1 MLEDYT
7 TFSKEKLTRE
17 NLVKNFNFISD
28 ARAFLADR
36 EDYYSDDPNEVYDRY
51 LEHFRYQNVNEVT
64 AVRDMY
70 QAQDYQRKGDI
81 KSLNRMGRL
90 MDTFD
95 KQDSELNYD
104 TIQDYLGGV
113 FRAPSTYA
121 GMFSFGAGKSAALAA
136 QQGIKFGI
144 KEIIKNGAR
153 VEGKNL
159 TTGALKKAGNY
170 SRLKALREGFANGG
184 YKAAIGAGVV
194 DALGAAGTVAAQEE
208 TRVTYDPTREFDNSN
223 VAFAGA
229 LGFLPGSLIG
239 GFTGSQKAITS
250 NAAEAYLQNA
260 MKENRKLIQSSFKN
274 HTLKNLNDTG
284 SVGKL
289 TRDLNSKLKK
299 VALSESA
306 EESLKLGKKLKI
318 DLAPERG
325 TLLSFDSKLIE
336 NISSAGAELLNK
348 IGPAP
353 NVIKGSREDLEERI
367 TAKIARGFNSPNEAD
382 RNAMVESFQG
392 VLKKY
397 NLTAQEFGALYLAEI
412 SEAGRTL
419 GVQGR
424 ISKKDAKELFGNLT
438 EIDKGLY
445 TLGRTTEIA
454 REGIRKNA
462 DRGNFLN
469 SIDDFFTSLNKT
481 RIGLMTIQLATT
493 VRNTTNGYLR
503 NYVYGLNNLNAGVLR
518 QIKAGALLT
527 AGFLR
532 KPTFNLNDDSLKRA
546 GTFAAKEGV
555 VDLKNGL
562 SSAYSKDMVLGM
574 QSEDTAVL
582 VRMFKD
588 PRLGNSE
595 KAVELFR
602 SLGDIGNATSS
613 RIGTQN
619 SRMMRTAS
627 FLNGFNT
634 FSDNM
639 FKAAIFSRE
648 LNKLISLD
656 AGNVFKK
663 YIKDPTTGDF
673 VRNALGFKVHAKDS
687 IRNLSD
693 LVSQGKLKMMDDK
706 AIASAMQ
713 QAMDFTYQTG
723 RFKGR
728 KGAFNTFAD
737 GFINIFSSKLGSA
750 FVPFPRYMI
759 NAFRFAYEHAPI
771 LGLTDFGTGI
781 LNNSKMADRIS
792 KSLTG
797 TMMLTAFYGMRE
809 QLGDETT
816 GAYQYKNPFGHG
828 TFDARAALGPFTPFA
843 ALADYLYRLGKPKGY
858 FEREYGFRLH
868 DNDKV
873 SENMSIRE
881 LSTALTGGAFG
892 RAGVSLDMVDGLAKV
907 LAQEGNLSDQTKF
920 SDAGARFAGNYL
932 STFVVGAGMIK
943 DVYAMVDPEY
953 RLLTD
958 NTDVEFIP
966 YMLKQAT
973 RSFPMEAHA
982 DGDGFF
988 DRPIQTSPYKSSG
1001 IMNHMPLFRQIS
1013 GLTPQEPR
1021 NTAQK
1026 ELDRLRLDYVE
1037 VAPRKLGDPKANR
1050 DARLFTGYAL
1060 EGYFADYINSPE
1072 YRALKN
1078 DYQKKKALKIEM
1090 ANIKNEAL
1098 AYALKEQDWDTPED
1112 IERKNKA
1119 RYLKLRSLDRK
1130 IIEREWKDR
1139 NPNDELGQD
1148 DYGELLDIGL
1158 DLKLIKS
1165 KDFLK

>member
-81 KSLNRMGRL
+81 KSLNRMGKL

-95 KQDSELNYD
+95 KQDSEFTSETL
-104 TIQDYLGGV
+104 TDYLGGI
-113 FRAPSTYA
+113 FTAPSTYA
-121 GMFSFGAGKSAALAA
+121 GMFSFGAGKGGALAA

-144 KEIIKNGAR
+144 KEIIKNGAK

-229 LGFLPGSLIG
+229 IGFLPGSLIG

-260 MKENRKLIQSSFKN
+260 MKENRKLIQSSYKN
-274 HTLKNLNDTG
+274 HTYKNLNDTG

-325 TLLSFDSKLIE
+325 TLLSFDSKLIA

-353 NVIKGSREDLEERI
+353 NVTKGSREDLEERI

-392 VLKKY
+392 ILKKH

-424 ISKKDAKELFGNLT
+424 IAKKDVKELFGNLT

-518 QIKAGALLT
+518 QVKAGALLT

-532 KPTFNLNDDSLKRA
+532 KPTFNLSDDSLKRA
-546 GTFAAKEGV
+546 GTFASKEGV
-555 VDLKNGL
+555 ADLKNGL
-562 SSAYSKDMVLGM
+562 SSAYLKDMVLGM

-582 VRMFKD
+582 VRMFRD

-656 AGNVFKK
+656 AGDVFKK
-663 YIKDPTTGDF
+663 NGI
-673 VRNALGFKVHAKDS
+673 N
-687 IRNLSD
+687 NLSD

-728 KGAFNTFAD
+728 EGGFNKFAD
-737 GFINIFSSKLGSA
+737 GFIDIFSSKLGSA

-771 LGLTDFGTGI
+771 IGLYDAAGI
-781 LNNSKMADRIS
+781 LNKAGGIDRLSKQITG
-792 KSLTG
+792 LT
-797 TMMLTAFYGMRE
+797 TLTAFYGMRE

-881 LSTALTGGAFG
+881 LSTALTGGSFG

-920 SDAGARFAGNYL
+920 SEASARFAGNYL
-932 STFVVGAGMIK
+932 STFIVGAGMIK
-943 DVYAMVDPEY
+943 DVYAMTNPEY

-958 NTDVEFIP
+958 NTDVGFVP

-988 DRPIQTSPYKSSG
+988 ERPIQTSPYKSSG

-1037 VAPRKLGDPKANR
+1037 VAPRKLGDPEANR

-1060 EGYFADYINSPE
+1060 EGYLADYINSPE
-1072 YRALKN
+1072 YHALKN

-1098 AYALKEQDWDTPED
+1098 AYALKEQDWDTSED

>member
-7 TFSKEKLTRE
+7 TFPKEKLTRE
-17 NLVKNFNFISD
+17 NLVKNFKFISD

-70 QAQDYQRKGDI
+70 QAQDYQRKGNI
-81 KSLNRMGRL
+81 KGLNRMGRL

-95 KQDSELNYD
+95 KQDSEFTSETL
-104 TIQDYLGGV
+104 TDYLGGI
-113 FRAPSTYA
+113 FTAPSTYA
-121 GMFSFGAGKSAALAA
+121 GMFSFGAGKGGALAA

-144 KEIIKNGAR
+144 KEIIKNGAK

-229 LGFLPGSLIG
+229 IGFLPGSLIG

-284 SVGKL
+284 SIGKL

-325 TLLSFDSKLIE
+325 TLLSFDSKLIA

-353 NVIKGSREDLEERI
+353 NVTKGSREDLEERI

-424 ISKKDAKELFGNLT
+424 IAKKEAKDLFGRLT
-438 EIDKGLY
+438 EIDKALY
-445 TLGRTTEIA
+445 TLGSTTEIA

-503 NYVYGLNNLNAGVLR
+503 NYVYGLNNLNAGVLK
-518 QIKAGALLT
+518 QVKAGALLT

-532 KPTFNLNDDSLKRA
+532 KPTFNLSDDSLKRA
-546 GTFAAKEGV
+546 GTFASKEGV
-555 VDLKNGL
+555 ADLKNAW
-562 SSAYSKDMVLGM
+562 SSAYLKDMVLGM

-582 VRMFKD
+582 VRMFRD

-602 SLGDIGNATSS
+602 SLGDIGNAASS

-656 AGNVFKK
+656 AGDVFKK
-663 YIKDPTTGDF
+663 NGI
-673 VRNALGFKVHAKDS
+673 N
-687 IRNLSD
+687 NLSD

-728 KGAFNTFAD
+728 KGGFNTFAD

-771 LGLTDFGTGI
+771 FGLYDAGGI
-781 LNNSKMADRIS
+781 LNKAGGLDRLSKQITG
-792 KSLTG
+792 LT
-797 TMMLTAFYGMRE
+797 TLTAFYGMRE

-873 SENMSIRE
+873 SEKMSIRE
-881 LSTALTGGAFG
+881 LSTSLTGGAFG
-892 RAGVSLDMVDGLAKV
+892 RAGVSLDMIDGLAKV

-920 SDAGARFAGNYL
+920 SEAGARFAGNYL
-932 STFVVGAGMIK
+932 STFIVGAGMIK

-958 NTDVEFIP
+958 NTDVGFVP

-988 DRPIQTSPYKSSG
+988 ERPVQTSPYKSSG

-1037 VAPRKLGDPKANR
+1037 VAPRKLGDPEANR

-1060 EGYFADYINSPE
+1060 EGYLADYINSPE

-1165 KDFLK
+1165 KPILK

>member
-1 MLEDYT
+1 
-7 TFSKEKLTRE
+7 
-17 NLVKNFNFISD
+17 
-28 ARAFLADR
+28 
-36 EDYYSDDPNEVYDRY
+36 
-51 LEHFRYQNVNEVT
+51 
-64 AVRDMY
+64 
-70 QAQDYQRKGDI
+70 
-81 KSLNRMGRL
+81 
-90 MDTFD
+90 
-95 KQDSELNYD
+95 
-104 TIQDYLGGV
+104 
-113 FRAPSTYA
+113 
-121 GMFSFGAGKSAALAA
+121 
-136 QQGIKFGI
+136 
-144 KEIIKNGAR
+144 
-153 VEGKNL
+153 
-159 TTGALKKAGNY
+159 
-170 SRLKALREGFANGG
+170 
-184 YKAAIGAGVV
+184 
-194 DALGAAGTVAAQEE
+194 
-208 TRVTYDPTREFDNSN
+208 
-223 VAFAGA
+223 
-229 LGFLPGSLIG
+229 
-239 GFTGSQKAITS
+239 
-250 NAAEAYLQNA
+250 
-260 MKENRKLIQSSFKN
+260 
-274 HTLKNLNDTG
+274 
-284 SVGKL
+284 
-289 TRDLNSKLKK
+289 
-299 VALSESA
+299 
-306 EESLKLGKKLKI
+306 
-318 DLAPERG
+318 
-325 TLLSFDSKLIE
+325 
-336 NISSAGAELLNK
+336 
-348 IGPAP
+348 
-353 NVIKGSREDLEERI
+353 
-367 TAKIARGFNSPNEAD
+367 
-382 RNAMVESFQG
+382 
-392 VLKKY
+392 
-397 NLTAQEFGALYLAEI
+397 
-412 SEAGRTL
+412 
-419 GVQGR
+419 
-424 ISKKDAKELFGNLT
+424 
-438 EIDKGLY
+438 
-445 TLGRTTEIA
+445 
-454 REGIRKNA
+454 
-462 DRGNFLN
+462 
-469 SIDDFFTSLNKT
+469 
-481 RIGLMTIQLATT
+481 
-493 VRNTTNGYLR
+493 
-503 NYVYGLNNLNAGVLR
+503 
-518 QIKAGALLT
+518 
-527 AGFLR
+527 
-532 KPTFNLNDDSLKRA
+532 
-546 GTFAAKEGV
+546 
-555 VDLKNGL
+555 
-562 SSAYSKDMVLGM
+562 M

-582 VRMFKD
+582 VRMFRD

-602 SLGDIGNATSS
+602 SLGEIGNATSS

-656 AGNVFKK
+656 AGDVFKK
-663 YIKDPTTGDF
+663 NGI
-673 VRNALGFKVHAKDS
+673 N
-687 IRNLSD
+687 NLSD

-728 KGAFNTFAD
+728 KGGFNTFAD

-759 NAFRFAYEHAPI
+759 NAFRFAYEHTPI
-771 LGLTDFGTGI
+771 VGLYDAGGI
-781 LNNSKMADRIS
+781 LNKAGGIDKLSKQITG
-792 KSLTG
+792 LT
-797 TMMLTAFYGMRE
+797 TLTAFYGMRE

-920 SDAGARFAGNYL
+920 SDAGARFVGNYL
-932 STFVVGAGMIK
+932 STFIVGAGMIK

-988 DRPIQTSPYKSSG
+988 KRPIQTSPYKSSG
-1001 IMNHMPLFRQIS
+1001 IMNHMPLFRQIT

-1026 ELDRLRLDYVE
+1026 ELDRLKLDYVE
-1037 VAPRKLGDPKANR
+1037 VAPRKLGDPEANR

-1060 EGYFADYINSPE
+1060 EGYLADYINSPE

-1098 AYALKEQDWDTPED
+1098 AYALKEQDWDTSED

-1158 DLKLIKS
+1158 DLRLIKS